1 MNESFERIEPLL
13 YKRQYETSNGEW
25 STRFYA
31 IFVDWKRKRRNFPL
45 GSDLKTAR
53 KKLKKLLG
61 QNEMEE
67 DFDKNKSQTEE
78 MTLSKWASR
87 YFELKRRKKSLE
99 RDKCSYMHLAKFFGD
114 VPLSGIS
121 TGKIIEYRNVRLED
135 PIFSHG
141 KVVEGKNIK
150 DSTVNREL
158 ACLRG
163 MLNLAKKEGKIK
175 ELPSFEMESE
185 KKFARKRVISEEEY
199 QELLKQSRRYLQ
211 RVLIALYETAMRISE
226 VLELTWDRVDER
238 VGVISL
244 LPEDDKEDD
253 KRTIPISPTLQEVLD
268 ELRMEQKKVGNIVN
282 RVFTRQGRAIKN
294 INTAFEGAKKR
305 AKIQDVVIHDFR
317 HTAITRWAV
326 LGVPQEAAL
335 LASGHKSLAMHY
347 RYANLQP
354 HHVREVFTRCLH
366 EKRVDESKALRFRR
380 ADPLSHPR
388 RLADRPV
395 DTRGSRSVVFPI
407 LRR

>member
-1 MNESFERIEPLL
+1 MNKSFERIEPLL

-25 STRFYA
+25 STRYYGN
-31 IFVDWKRKRRNFPL
+31 FVDWKRKRRNFPL

-67 DFDKNKSQTEE
+67 DFDKKKSQKEE
-78 MTLSKWASR
+78 MTLSKWASL

-99 RDKCSYMHLAKFFGD
+99 RDKWSYKHLAKIFGD

-121 TGKIIEYRNVRLED
+121 TGKIIEYRNVRLDD
-135 PIFSHG
+135 PIFSHD

-163 MLNLAKKEGKIK
+163 MLNLAAKEGKIK

-199 QELLKQSRRYLQ
+199 QKLLRQSPRYLQ
-211 RVLIALYETAMRISE
+211 RVLIGLYETAMRISE
-226 VLELTWDRVDER
+226 VLELTWDRIDER
-238 VGVISL
+238 VGVINL
-244 LPEDDKEDD
+244 LPEDNKEDD

-268 ELRMEQKKVGNIVN
+268 ELRMEQKKVADIAN
-282 RVFTRQGRAIKN
+282 RVFTRQGKAIKN
-294 INTAFEGAKKR
+294 LRTAFEGAKDR

-326 LGVPQEAAL
+326 LGVPQEAAM

-354 HHVREVFTRCLH
+354 HHVRDVFTRCLQ
-366 EKRVDESKALRFRR
+366 EKRVDESEAV
-380 ADPLSHPR
+380 SY
-388 RLADRPV
+388 
-395 DTRGSRSVVFPI
+395 
-407 LRR
+407 

>member
-1 MNESFERIEPLL
+1 MNESIERIEPHL
-13 YKRQYETSNGEW
+13 YKRQYEKSNGEW
-25 STRFYA
+25 STRYYGN
-31 IFVDWKRKRRNFPL
+31 FVDWKRKRRNIPL
-45 GSDLKTAR
+45 GSDLKAAR

-78 MTLSKWASR
+78 MTLPKWASV

-99 RDKCSYMHLAKFFGD
+99 RDKWSYAHLAKFFGD
-114 VPLSGIS
+114 VPLSGIT
-121 TGKIIEYRNVRLED
+121 TGKIIEYRNVRLD
-135 PIFSHG
+135 DSIFSHG

-163 MLNLAKKEGKIK
+163 MLNLAAKEGKIK
-175 ELPSFEMESE
+175 ELPSFAMESE

-199 QELLKQSRRYLQ
+199 QEFLRQSPRYLQ

-238 VGVISL
+238 VGVINL
-244 LPEDDKEDD
+244 LPEDNKEDD
-253 KRTIPISPTLQEVLD
+253 KRTIPISPTLKEVLD
-268 ELRMEQKKVGNIVN
+268 ELRMEQKKVADIAN
-282 RVFTRQGRAIKN
+282 RVFTRQGKAIKN
-294 INTAFEGAKKR
+294 LRTAFEGAKER

-326 LGVPQEAAL
+326 LGVPQEAVM

-354 HHVREVFTRCLH
+354 HHIRDVFTRCLQ
-366 EKRVDESKALRFRR
+366 EKRVDEPEAVSY
-380 ADPLSHPR
+380 
-388 RLADRPV
+388 
-395 DTRGSRSVVFPI
+395 
-407 LRR
+407 